1 MFLSKRWHKGQGH
14 TKVEMGT
21 LGAASGYSFM
31 KPSAAV
37 AAHAN
42 FQMGVEERLR
52 WAQMAEAIGRQNLYA
67 VSDLIFRRLYEAARN
82 TRIQVRHRSGLVQSS
97 NTSTYDSLVG
107 LVAGRILV
115 RDRAGA

>member
-1 MFLSKRWHKGQGH
+1 MALGESLLLMLIPRSFQMLHICILSHSKRWHKGQGH

-31 KPSAAV
+31 KPSAAA

-52 WAQMAEAIGRQNLYA
+52 WAQIAEAISHQNPYA
-67 VSDLIFRRLYEAARN
+67 VSSRLPNFVGARN
-82 TRIQVRHRSGLVQSS
+82 RKRFGTLDGITG
-97 NTSTYDSLVG
+97 
-107 LVAGRILV
+107 
-115 RDRAGA
+115 

>member
-1 MFLSKRWHKGQGH
+1 MLVPHSSRMLHICVLSCSKRWHKGQGH

-31 KPSAAV
+31 KPSAAA

-52 WAQMAEAIGRQNLYA
+52 WAQIAEAISHQNLYA
-67 VSDLIFRRLYEAARN
+67 VSSRLPNFGSARN
-82 TRIQVRHRSGLVQSS
+82 RKRLGTLDEI
-97 NTSTYDSLVG
+97 TD
-107 LVAGRILV
+107 
-115 RDRAGA
+115 